1 MHRLGTVLSD
11 LEIIK
16 LYRPSSANQFQ
27 RVSTLPPDVG
37 FISPVLPHSFYR
49 LPIESDHRLIICSSE
64 VDLHFSYNSLI
75 FTLCPQAVYEIGQV
89 TPLDALRDA
98 LQEGGTEGRATFEI
112 CQKIGFTEIL
122 VLGLGILV
130 SDAPTD
136 DSLKPKVSSF
146 SNCNHYSRRN
156 LYIYH
161 SSYNCVQHF

>member
-1 MHRLGTVLSD
+1 M
-11 LEIIK
+11 
-16 LYRPSSANQFQ
+16 
-27 RVSTLPPDVG
+27 
-37 FISPVLPHSFYR
+37 
-49 LPIESDHRLIICSSE
+49 
-64 VDLHFSYNSLI
+64 
-75 FTLCPQAVYEIGQV
+75 YEIGQV

-146 SNCNHYSRRN
+146 SNCNHYSRGN
-156 LYIYH
+156 LYLSFIIQLRTTFLKTDGYL
-161 SSYNCVQHF
+161 SCFNLRLSLLMKRSR